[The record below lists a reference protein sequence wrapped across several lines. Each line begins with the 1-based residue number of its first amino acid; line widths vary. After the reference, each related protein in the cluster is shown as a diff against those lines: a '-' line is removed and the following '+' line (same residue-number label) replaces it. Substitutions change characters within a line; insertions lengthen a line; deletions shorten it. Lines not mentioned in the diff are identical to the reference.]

1 MTSASDNLAG
11 LVDDMLLDAGCGQD
25 TELRGALLSLGALA
39 SLPAPAPTGE
49 LAALLAA
56 GSPSPVEDP
65 SRAGQPDEHAA
76 EVPAED
82 PTEQLDGQPDDELGL
97 RRSRRRHRPTA
108 LGLVLVAGMGL
119 GVGGVAASS
128 TPSGSSAVEHL
139 LEDWAPGSSTGS
151 EPSAAGYGY
160 RAPKV
165 ASDGELAVAGS
176 PAASGGAADAAG
188 LGARHPRD
196 HAGTHPT
203 GRAHTGT
210 PLCAGPVNPG
220 AGTGA
225 CAAAAAGAAA
235 SHGNGV
241 GSGTED
247 PGAVAGET
255 AAGPGASGSAKA
267 GLSASDTPPAATDA
281 AGAAQKAA
289 GPAANAAPA
298 PGQTRFPG
306 AGQGNGQKPASPAK

>member
-11 LVDDMLLDAGCGQD
+11 LVDEMLLDAGCGQD
-25 TELRGALLSLGALA
+25 TELWGALLSLGALA

-65 SRAGQPDEHAA
+65 SRAGQPGEHAA
-76 EVPAED
+76 EVAAED
-82 PTEQLDGQPDDELGL
+82 PTEQLAGQPDDELGL

-139 LEDWAPGSSTGS
+139 LEDWAPGSSTGG

-165 ASDGELAVAGS
+165 ASDGEIAVAGS
-176 PAASGGAADAAG
+176 PAASGGAADAAD
-188 LGARHPRD
+188 LGARLPRD
-196 HAGTHPT
+196 HAGTGAP

-220 AGTGA
+220 AGTGV
-225 CAAAAAGAAA
+225 CAAAAAGAA
-235 SHGNGV
+235 SHGNGA

-247 PGAVAGET
+247 PGAVAGGT

-267 GLSASDTPPAATDA
+267 GLPASDTPPAATDA

-298 PGQTRFPG
+298 QGQTRSPG
-306 AGQGNGQKPASPAK
+306 AGQGNVQKPASPAK